1 MDQKVIIEGIKRG
14 DRDVFRLLME
24 KNIES
29 VYRIVFKIVPIED
42 EARDIVQETF
52 IRVWEKRG
60 DIKSENCIMPWVKR
74 IAINRC
80 YDYLRWQKRNNRQKP
95 INDDLDARKLESDIG
110 ADNNINAEEFRNLI
124 LRLTCNLSPKQKL
137 VFALAEIEEMS
148 HDEISALTGLHKT
161 SVKSN
166 LRHARKKIG
175 EYLKKMEYNG

>member
-1 MDQKVIIEGIKRG
+1 MDQKVIIKGIKRG

-24 KNIES
+24 ENIES
-29 VYRIVFKIVPIED
+29 VYRIIFKIVPIED

-60 DIKSENCIMPWVKR
+60 NIKSEKCIMPWIKR

-80 YDYLRWQKRNNRQKP
+80 YDYLRWQKRNNRKRP
-95 INDDLDARKLESDIG
+95 LDNYLDSEKFESDITT
-110 ADNNINAEEFRNLI
+110 DSSINAEEFRDLI

-137 VFALAEIEEMS
+137 VFTLSEIEEMS
-148 HDEISALTGLHKT
+148 HDEISSLTGLPKA

-166 LRHARKKIG
+166 LRHARKKVG
-175 EYLKKMEYNG
+175 EYLEKMKYNG